1 MYAEGA
7 QDDSKPYRHGPLRDV
22 AHEGQFVRPERPQR
36 RDYGRPK
43 EAPRDPFFDKPYEAA
58 PAGEVV
64 VSPSWE
70 ASERPATRSIS
81 ANIKPKRKVAA
92 LFKTE

>member
-43 EAPRDPFFDKPYEAA
+43 EAPRDPFFDKPYEAPTEA
-58 PAGEVV
+58 EVKP
-64 VSPSWE
+64 PSWE
-70 ASERPATRSIS
+70 ATARPASRSVS
-81 ANIKPKRKVAA
+81 VNIKHKVKVAA
-92 LFKTE
+92 LFKSE